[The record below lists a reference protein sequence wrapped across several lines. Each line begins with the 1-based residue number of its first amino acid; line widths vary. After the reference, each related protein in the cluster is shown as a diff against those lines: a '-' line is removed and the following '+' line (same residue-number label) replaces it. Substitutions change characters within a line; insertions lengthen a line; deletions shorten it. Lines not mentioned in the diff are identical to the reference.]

1 MNERSYVRII
11 IIGVVL
17 VLAAAGSA
25 LMIGRGCRAEPPPPA
40 TITATPA
47 PTMTGTATRPPAT
60 STPVTPSAT
69 PVAPTPTAQ
78 ILPSATPVAPTV
90 TPTATTIA
98 ARGVHLVRG
107 GETLWG
113 IACAWYGDMP
123 LRPGANP
130 LTPCTCWRG
139 IYAAGSRVR
148 PPQLIY
154 PGERLAIPAVCGQ

>member
-1 MNERSYVRII
+1 M
-11 IIGVVL
+11 
-17 VLAAAGSA
+17 
-25 LMIGRGCRAEPPPPA
+25 
-40 TITATPA
+40 
-47 PTMTGTATRPPAT
+47 PTMTGTATRAPTRTPAAT
-60 STPVTPSAT
+60 STPMTPSAT

-78 ILPSATPVAPTV
+78 ILPSATPVAPTPV
-90 TPTATTIA
+90 APTATPTATTIA

-139 IYAAGSRVR
+139 IYAAGARVR

-154 PGERLAIPAVCGQ
+154 PGERFVIPAVCGQ

>member
-1 MNERSYVRII
+1 M
-11 IIGVVL
+11 
-17 VLAAAGSA
+17 
-25 LMIGRGCRAEPPPPA
+25 
-40 TITATPA
+40 
-47 PTMTGTATRPPAT
+47 PTMTGTATRAPTRTPAAT
-60 STPVTPSAT
+60 STPMTPSA
-69 PVAPTPTAQ
+69 TPTAQ
-78 ILPSATPVAPTV
+78 ILPSATPVAPTPV
-90 TPTATTIA
+90 APTATPTATTIA

-139 IYAAGSRVR
+139 IYAAGARVR

-154 PGERLAIPAVCGQ
+154 PGERFVIPAVCGQ